1 MLILD
6 DLIKNKGKIQKFLD
20 CLNCDSEKWFV
31 YNCATGDNPTLRK
44 FSHRMSHRIM
54 DSNSEMFKSRFLYL
68 KIKKDMR
75 VTCEHYKTV
84 EVNDMDLEIEKYD
97 ELENAYLRKDIM
109 GEMSEF
115 FLDDRIYTI
124 HYIEALG
131 GVDPHQDPWI
141 YNKNYKNVIFYD
153 NLPRDI
159 KLIINGSET
168 PIDYPQ
174 QTNFGNEEH
183 SYRFNT
189 RPTPLKILHID
200 YEDGY

>member
-84 EVNDMDLEIEKYD
+84 EVNDMDLEIEKYH
-97 ELENAYLRKDIM
+97 EI
-109 GEMSEF
+109 
-115 FLDDRIYTI
+115 
-124 HYIEALG
+124 
-131 GVDPHQDPWI
+131 
-141 YNKNYKNVIFYD
+141 
-153 NLPRDI
+153 
-159 KLIINGSET
+159 
-168 PIDYPQ
+168 
-174 QTNFGNEEH
+174 
-183 SYRFNT
+183 
-189 RPTPLKILHID
+189 
-200 YEDGY
+200 